1 MDSLNTNIND
11 YSDKELEEMFTL
23 VYPYQIEDINEK
35 KSQLF
40 NKIQRDDSINVHT
53 KTNIT

>member
-23 VYPYQIEDINEK
+23 VYPYQVDDINEK
-35 KSQLF
+35 KSELF
-40 NKIQRDDSINVHT
+40 NKINLFWYFKFI
-53 KTNIT
+53 